1 MSRRTMNVFVPAL
14 AIMSALILVAA
25 ALAVPADAA
34 RPKLTRGEGNVQGTS
49 TNCVILADGDLNC
62 IGEISGLGGSPVAH
76 LEATVEAD
84 FECFNPA
91 GQGPN
96 PGHSGP
102 VTVSSPS
109 QVLDVENGKAIFDLT
124 IQAPSGPDEP
134 NPSWTCNLVSISY
147 DDVVVVVDTVSGEF
161 GLALGDFS
169 A

>member
-1 MSRRTMNVFVPAL
+1 M
-14 AIMSALILVAA
+14 ILVAA

-49 TNCVILADGDLNC
+49 TNCTILGDGDLNC
-62 IGEISGLGGSPVAH
+62 TGEISGLGGSPIAH

-91 GQGPN
+91 GEGPN

-109 QVLDVENGKAIFDLT
+109 QVLNVQNGKAVFDLT
-124 IQAPSGPDEP
+124 IQSPSGPDSP
-134 NPSWTCNLVSISY
+134 NPAWTCNLVSISY
-147 DDVVVVVDTVSGEF
+147 SNVVVVVETVSGDF
-161 GLALGDFS
+161 RLSLGSFS